1 MFSALKKLYDRV
13 IELSAHPHASYY
25 LFLLAFIESSFFPIP
40 PDVMLLPMALSC
52 REKAFKYALI
62 CLIGSVLGGIAGYA
76 IGFYFFDLIGQSI
89 LNFYGFNDAFAEFQ
103 SFYNE
108 YGGWFVAM
116 AGMTPFPYK
125 VITILSGIAQMNIL
139 EFFLSSIGSRGVRFF
154 ALAAIIWYFG
164 PWIREF
170 IEKYFAILTV
180 LFFVILILGFALIKF
195 IV

>member
-1 MFSALKKLYDRV
+1 
-13 IELSAHPHASYY
+13 
-25 LFLLAFIESSFFPIP
+25 
-40 PDVMLLPMALSC
+40 
-52 REKAFKYALI
+52 
-62 CLIGSVLGGIAGYA
+62 
-76 IGFYFFDLIGQSI
+76 
-89 LNFYGFNDAFAEFQ
+89 
-103 SFYNE
+103 
-108 YGGWFVAM
+108 M